1 MRRPGEF
8 KRVYA
13 TGKRYGNEYF
23 TANAQANG
31 LAWARLGMSIAA
43 RNLRRAVDRNRVRR
57 LIRES
62 FRVHQQGLP
71 PLDIV
76 IGARVA
82 TKGADASALRAA
94 LDKLWHKIAASC
106 GNSSTS

>member
-1 MRRPGEF
+1 MRRPAEF
-8 KRVYA
+8 KRAYA
-13 TGKRYGNEYF
+13 AGKRFGNEYF
-23 TANAQANG
+23 TANAQSNG
-31 LAWARLGMSIAA
+31 LLWARLGMSIAA

-62 FRVHQQGLP
+62 FRAHQHQLP

-82 TKGADASALRAA
+82 TKGADAAALRAA
-94 LDKLWHKIAASC
+94 LEKLWDKIATSC
-106 GNSSTS
+106 SHSSTS